1 MTGHPDEP
9 ALSGQEPTSPG
20 PGRTSLPPWRWT
32 LSEARIAEID
42 SALREARRRDLTLLR
57 LTAADFPLPGLAA
70 GLAQVREALEHGRGF
85 AVVRGIPVERLG
97 ETAANT
103 VFWGIGRH
111 LGHPVPQN
119 ADGLVLGH
127 VRDTGPDPDD
137 PFGPGP
143 DDPSGP
149 GQEDFSG
156 PGQDAASVSRLEA
169 HSVRHQDA
177 PSRPGPRTRETPA
190 FRTDPTDLL
199 ALLALRTAR
208 TGARVRLAGSAA
220 VHDAVLER
228 RPDLAERLHRTY
240 HFDRRGEHA
249 PGERPWTA
257 APLVSRHDGP
267 GGGPSTRY
275 DRGRIE
281 SAQRFPD
288 VPRLE
293 PADRELF
300 DLLDSV
306 AASPEHRLDLDLMA
320 GDLLLVNTHR
330 VLHTPPAFGEHRPPD
345 RSGHLL
351 RLWLAFPGRPGG
363 QDAPPWVTLRDV
375 IRPRATA
382 APRATNPRRNPA

>member
-1 MTGHPDEP
+1 MTGHPDVDAVPVRCAGEVPVPP
-9 ALSGQEPTSPG
+9 APLSGPSVWKGPELPPPGQELTPPG
-20 PGRTSLPPWRWT
+20 PWRWT
-32 LSEARIAEID
+32 LPEARIAEID

-97 ETAANT
+97 ETAAST

-111 LGHPVPQN
+111 LGRPVPQN
-119 ADGLVLGH
+119 ADGLVLGR
-127 VRDTGPDPDD
+127 VRDTGPDPDA
-137 PFGPGP
+137 
-143 DDPSGP
+143 PSG
-149 GQEDFSG
+149 
-156 PGQDAASVSRLEA
+156 
-169 HSVRHQDA
+169 
-177 PSRPGPRTRETPA
+177 PGPRTREATA

-208 TGARVRLAGSAA
+208 TGARVRLACSAA

-267 GGGPSTRY
+267 GGGPSMRY
-275 DRGRIE
+275 DRGRLE
-281 SAQRFPD
+281 SAQRYPE

-306 AASPEHRLDLDLMA
+306 AASPEYRLDLDLRA

-351 RLWLAFPGRPGG
+351 RLWLAFPGGPGG
-363 QDAPPWVTLRDV
+363 QDALPWVTLRDV